1 MAGPQKVKPELPHDP
16 AIPLPDVHLSK
27 LKAGPW
33 RGICTPVS
41 AAALFTVAQRCP
53 PTNERIDHVWSTHA
67 MKYRIA
73 SPKEEGNSQ
82 YRETLKT

>member
-41 AAALFTVAQRCP
+41 AAALLTAARRCP
-53 PTNERIDHVWSTHA
+53 PTNERIDNVRSTQA
-67 MKYRIA
+67 MKDCIA